1 MMMGKGVDTTGKTL
15 KVAKPQ
21 SARSAK
27 EKVSKMQKI
36 ALNEVCELFSGFP
49 LGSKDFAEA
58 GNLSVIQLRDV
69 DRNSIRLNDLQSTD
83 KVLATKRK
91 LLNYGDVLFKARGPR
106 LEAINLPLKPEN
118 TIATN
123 GFIILRPQSQVHPSY
138 IAWLLNNMNFGRIIQ
153 QTHVIQSISLRQLA
167 EIEVPIPD
175 RETQSNIVD
184 MQREIEAGRKLAN
197 QYFDAASKIL
207 RGQIFST

>member
-1 MMMGKGVDTTGKTL
+1 
-15 KVAKPQ
+15 
-21 SARSAK
+21 
-27 EKVSKMQKI
+27 MQKI

-138 IAWLLNNMNFGRIIQ
+138 IAWLLNNMNLDALSSKHTSSNLFPCGSWLKSKCQFRTVKRN
-153 QTHVIQSISLRQLA
+153 QTS
-167 EIEVPIPD
+167 
-175 RETQSNIVD
+175 
-184 MQREIEAGRKLAN
+184 
-197 QYFDAASKIL
+197 
-207 RGQIFST
+207 